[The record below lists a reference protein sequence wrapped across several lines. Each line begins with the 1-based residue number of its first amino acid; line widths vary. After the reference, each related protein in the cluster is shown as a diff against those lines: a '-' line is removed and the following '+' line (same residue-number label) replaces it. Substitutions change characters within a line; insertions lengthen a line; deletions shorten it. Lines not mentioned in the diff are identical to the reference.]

1 MPKKKKTQQKPIPR
15 GVAVTSIP
23 KKAPPEPLRQD
34 DSDAKVEF
42 ASAEGS
48 HTAQPHELVEDETVS
63 RQKAEERSL
72 QDLVDR
78 LQERTEKEIVRT
90 IKAIETERRFS
101 NTFPLLDLDAGVV
114 GEILEMAR
122 SSWSA
127 KAPKRVDISDDSVLT
142 RLGVTYGVLR
152 RLGYSEETVSR
163 CLKFI
168 DGVDLEEAHEWLFL
182 NCTDD
187 ELQPH
192 TFPMDSK
199 VSMPKLKSSTVPPS
213 PLGDSQNSLHVSELT
228 PPTPQRRSTRLAEP
242 LDDYDDPNMHYA
254 RLRLELDGAAAERG
268 SRGNQARSFIE
279 DLQSRLKVAKSHYLF
294 DERDAEAH
302 YLSERQRAEATA
314 LQARLRG
321 SPGNASLQSCT
332 PTPPESKGLP
342 RQPKEMREELG
353 DIFDSTGEEEDGG
366 LLEILDA
373 LPSTVVT
380 DTGVT
385 VTVRDMPLPKGKFER
400 TSKAFLQGAIDKLDS
415 FAVMTYR
422 CISGS
427 SRAKRASLGVR
438 WSSGNVSEWS
448 MEDVACHD
456 MTQAEQYIATVALHA
471 LTFPASEG
479 FSPPNVVR
487 GTVQTF
493 FRLLA
498 PAFRDLWDELEATR
512 KDSNDVTNRAIW
524 SKLKTIVE
532 TRGEQAKTIER
543 GSRMVTQNTESSDV
557 EKNFRERANSAQVM
571 QAFETRRTSS
581 SYRDMLFQRN
591 KLPIAPFRDEIVQ
604 KLETSQVL
612 VLSGETGCGKST
624 QVPAFILEDQLSRGK
639 ACKIYCA
646 EPRRISAISLAQ
658 RVSQEL
664 GDSPGAVGTPA
675 SLVGYS
681 IRLESNISRN
691 TRLAYITYGIAIRM
705 LEAGKQGEN
714 GSTFDEITHII
725 IDEVHERSI
734 ESDFLLIVVKA
745 LLMQRPDLRVVLMS
759 ATVDSQKI
767 SSYFGDCP
775 VVHVPGRTFPVDIK
789 YLEDVVELTQWS
801 ITETSPYAKRLFP
814 RGKNTQE
821 WSEDTV
827 GTNLSD
833 HDDEAAPKD
842 VKLGTRYSPKTV
854 STINLLDERSIP
866 YDLIMRLL
874 EFVCFKPAYAKYS
887 PAILVF
893 LPGIA
898 EIRRLNDLLSEH
910 ASFGSGFGF
919 VIYLLHSS
927 ISSENQAAVFEV
939 PPPGIRKIVLATNI
953 AETGITIPDITCVID
968 SGKHK
973 EMRFDEKRQF
983 SRLVETYV
991 AKSNAIQRRGRSGR
1005 VQEGLCF
1012 HLFTKIRFDTRLAG
1026 QPDPEIMRLSL
1037 SYLALRIKIL
1047 KVDLGSSIEDVLSR
1061 ALDPPTS
1068 ANIQRAVS
1076 ALVEVGALT
1085 PNEEIT
1091 PLGRLLSSLPTDVH
1105 IGKFLLMAT
1114 IFRCLDPALTIAA
1127 TINSKSP
1134 FLTPFGHE
1142 KEADRA
1148 KSSFAKDNSDFL
1160 TMHNAFSSWR
1170 RVSSDGD
1177 SVRKFCRANF
1187 LSQQNL
1193 QQIEELRQQ
1202 FLAARF
1208 TGRHRTKF
1216 VLLPPEVDIHSENT
1230 ALINAALTAGL
1241 YPKILRIDPKDGQLS
1256 TVTNSQAVSFHPS
1269 SINFRRRPLDFGVN
1283 HLAFFTIMHSKKL
1296 YVWETSPVDDVALL
1310 LLCGDCNFKASSF
1323 SCLASDS
1330 AFVDPKIRFR
1340 IPAKANLALKYLR
1353 NKLAVEL
1360 SERIRNKPPT
1370 GGSQERWM
1378 EMAVVVLGK
1387 LQPKQSSRTQSI
1399 VLDIIVH

>member
-1 MPKKKKTQQKPIPR
+1 M
-15 GVAVTSIP
+15 TSIP
-23 KKAPPEPLRQD
+23 KKAPPEPTPQD
-34 DSDAKVEF
+34 DSDAKVEPT
-42 ASAEGS
+42 SAEVS
-48 HTAQPHELVEDETVS
+48 HTHELVEDETLI
-63 RQKAEERSL
+63 RRNAEERSL
-72 QDLVDR
+72 QELVDR

-90 IKAIETERRFS
+90 IKTIETERRYS

-114 GEILEMAR
+114 SGILEMAR
-122 SSWSA
+122 GSWGD
-127 KAPKRVDISDDSVLT
+127 KAPKRLDISDDSILT

-152 RLGYSEETVSR
+152 RLGYPEETVAR
-163 CLKFI
+163 CLGSI

-192 TFPMDSK
+192 TLPMDGK
-199 VSMPKLKSSTVPPS
+199 ALIPNLKSSSAVAPTPS
-213 PLGDSQNSLHVSELT
+213 GGSQTNSPRASELT
-228 PPTPQRRSTRLAEP
+228 LSTPQNNSTRLAEP

-254 RLRLELDGAAAERG
+254 RLKLELDGASAGRNLK
-268 SRGNQARSFIE
+268 SARAHPLIE
-279 DLQSRLKVAKSHYLF
+279 DLHARLKAVKSHYLF
-294 DERDAEAH
+294 DERDAEAQ
-302 YLSERQRAEATA
+302 YLSERQKGEAAA

-321 SPGNASLQSCT
+321 SPGIASSSSSNPST
-332 PTPPESKGLP
+332 PEPKGLP
-342 RQPKEMREELG
+342 RHPQAKEVREGEDPD
-353 DIFDSTGEEEDGG
+353 DIFESTGEDGG
-366 LLEILDA
+366 LFEILDA
-373 LPSTVVT
+373 IPPTDVT

-385 VTVRDMPLPKGKFER
+385 VTVRDMPLPRGKFER

-415 FAVMTYR
+415 FAVTTYR
-422 CISGS
+422 CISGA
-427 SRAKRASLGVR
+427 SRAKRASLNVR
-438 WSSGNVSEWS
+438 WSSGKVSEWA

-471 LTFPASEG
+471 LTFPTFEG
-479 FSPPNVVR
+479 FSPANLAR
-487 GTVQTF
+487 GNTQTF
-493 FRLLA
+493 FRLLT
-498 PAFRDLWDELEATR
+498 PVFRDFWDELEAKR
-512 KDSNDVTNRAIW
+512 KTSGDATNRAVW
-524 SKLKTIVE
+524 SKLKKIIEARGDHGKTVDRGLRTV
-532 TRGEQAKTIER
+532 TR
-543 GSRMVTQNTESSDV
+543 NTENFNS
-557 EKNFRERANSAQVM
+557 EKGFRERVNSAQIM
-571 QAFETRRTSS
+571 QAFEARRSSS
-581 SYRDMLFQRN
+581 SYKDMLPQRE
-591 KLPIAPFRDEIVQ
+591 KLPIARFRAEIVQ
-604 KLETSQVL
+604 TLEASQVL

-639 ACKIYCA
+639 VCKVYCA

-664 GDSPGAVGTPA
+664 GDPPGAVGTPA

-681 IRLESNISRN
+681 IRLENNISRN

-705 LEAGKQGEN
+705 LEGGKQSESGV
-714 GSTFDEITHII
+714 TFDEITHII

-745 LLMQRPDLRVVLMS
+745 LLVQRPELRVVLMS
-759 ATVDSQKI
+759 ATLESEKI
-767 SSYFGDCP
+767 SHYFGGCP
-775 VVHVPGRTFPVDIK
+775 VVHVPGRTFPVDVK
-789 YLEDVVELTQWS
+789 YLEDTVELTHWS
-801 ITETSPYAKRLFP
+801 ITETSPYAKRLNT

-821 WSEDTV
+821 WSEDTA
-827 GTNLSD
+827 GANLSD
-833 HDDEAAPKD
+833 HDDEAVPRD

-854 STINLLDERSIP
+854 STINLLDERVIP

-874 EFVCFKPAYAKYS
+874 QFVCFEPVYAKYS

-898 EIRRLNDLLSEH
+898 EIRRLNDLLAEH
-910 ASFGSGFGF
+910 AVFGSSHDF

-991 AKSNAIQRRGRSGR
+991 AKSNAVQRRGRAGR
-1005 VQEGLCF
+1005 VQDGLCF
-1012 HLFTKIRFDTRLAG
+1012 HLFTKIRHDTRLAG

-1061 ALDPPTS
+1061 ALDPPS
-1068 ANIQRAVS
+1068 SVNIQRAVLV
-1076 ALVEVGALT
+1076 LVEVGALT
-1085 PNEEIT
+1085 PNEDIT
-1091 PLGRLLSSLPTDVH
+1091 PLGRLLSALPTDIH

-1127 TINSKSP
+1127 TLNSKSP

-1142 KEADRA
+1142 READKA
-1148 KSSFAKDNSDFL
+1148 KSSFMRDNSDFL

-1177 SVRKFCRANF
+1177 SERKFCRTNF
-1187 LSQQNL
+1187 LSRQNL

-1202 FLAARF
+1202 FLAYLIDARLVQADKALVKQLSRARF
-1208 TGRHRTKF
+1208 NRSRTRF
-1216 VLLPPEVDIHSENT
+1216 VSLPPEFDIYSENN
-1230 ALINAALTAGL
+1230 ALVNAALTAGL
-1241 YPKILRIDPKDGQLS
+1241 YPKILKVDPTDGQLS
-1256 TVTNSQAVSFHPS
+1256 TATNSQTVTFHPS
-1269 SINFRRRPLDFGVN
+1269 SVNFRRRPQDFGVN

-1296 YVWETSPVDDVALL
+1296 YVWETGPVDDAALV
-1310 LLCGDCNFKASSF
+1310 LLCGDCNFK
-1323 SCLASDS
+1323 LVSDS
-1330 AFVDPKIRFR
+1330 AFVDPKIKFR
-1340 IPAKANLALKYLR
+1340 IPAKTNLALKCLR

-1360 SERIRNKPPT
+1360 SERIRNKSSN
-1370 GGSQERWM
+1370 GSQERWM
-1378 EMAVVVLGK
+1378 KMALIVLGK
-1387 LQPKQSSRTQSI
+1387 LQSEQSSRAQSI